1 MCGLTHMKN
10 VKSGCVPQEAVVT
23 FSGWMAKVER
33 SVMRHFYKVLSGI
46 GFITALLGMGCM
58 DSASM
63 ALPIV
68 MLFGGLLTFYFGM
81 RMAEDA

>member
-1 MCGLTHMKN
+1 MTDIWQKKGKGEGM
-10 VKSGCVPQEAVVT
+10 VKMYL
-23 FSGWMAKVER
+23 F
-33 SVMRHFYKVLSGI
+33 KVLSGM

>member
-1 MCGLTHMKN
+1 MLCSLGGRERMKGAGM
-10 VKSGCVPQEAVVT
+10 KRFFKIISG
-23 FSGWMAKVER
+23 M
-33 SVMRHFYKVLSGI
+33 

>member
-1 MCGLTHMKN
+1 MDAYHRRPMFRSLGGRERMK
-10 VKSGCVPQEAVVT
+10 VAGMKRFFKIISG
-23 FSGWMAKVER
+23 M
-33 SVMRHFYKVLSGI
+33 

-63 ALPIV
+63 TLPIV

-81 RMAEDA
+81 RMTEDA

>member
-1 MCGLTHMKN
+1 MK
-10 VKSGCVPQEAVVT
+10 GA
-23 FSGWMAKVER
+23 G
-33 SVMRHFYKVLSGI
+33 MRHFYKVLSGI

-68 MLFGGLLTFYFGM
+68 MLFGGLTTFYFGM

>member
-1 MCGLTHMKN
+1 MKGAGM
-10 VKSGCVPQEAVVT
+10 KRLFKIISG
-23 FSGWMAKVER
+23 M
-33 SVMRHFYKVLSGI
+33 

-58 DSASM
+58 DSTSM

>member
-1 MCGLTHMKN
+1 MKRFF
-10 VKSGCVPQEAVVT
+10 KII
-23 FSGWMAKVER
+23 
-33 SVMRHFYKVLSGI
+33 SGI

>member
-1 MCGLTHMKN
+1 MDAYHRRPMFRSLGGRERMKGAGM
-10 VKSGCVPQEAVVT
+10 KRLFKIISG
-23 FSGWMAKVER
+23 M
-33 SVMRHFYKVLSGI
+33 

-58 DSASM
+58 DSTSM